1 MSKSPYLYAEKVIYF
16 KMTLNIVD
24 ITRVCYI
31 YNILSDSEM
40 DFYSASSLKQQSADR
55 HVTPIGHINLI
66 PSHLVFVLQCL
77 SHLIFMQ
84 KK

>member
-1 MSKSPYLYAEKVIYF
+1 MFIAKLQHDPKG
-16 KMTLNIVD
+16 VD

-66 PSHLVFVLQCL
+66 PSHLVFAR
-77 SHLIFMQ
+77 SP
-84 KK
+84 